1 VHVTPLWPDLVT
13 VGRIA
18 RPHGI
23 RGQVVIAPET
33 DFVLERFAVG
43 AIVLMERAGRVVEL
57 RVTASR
63 MHDGRA
69 IVAFEGI
76 ETMNDAEVLR
86 GAELRVPHDALPD
99 LPAGSF
105 WVHDLVGCRV
115 TTVAGLAVGEVRR
128 VEFGGATPLL
138 VVSRDAPGDQ
148 EDAEVK
154 TGEVL
159 IPLVD
164 AMCPRVDVKARE
176 VIVDPP
182 EGLLDVN
189 APRSGR

>member
-1 VHVTPLWPDLVT
+1 MHVTPLWPDLVT

-43 AIVLMERAGRVVEL
+43 AVVLMERAGRPSEVVEL

-69 IVAFEGI
+69 IVGFEGI

-99 LPAGSF
+99 LPVGSF

-115 TTVAGLAVGEVRR
+115 TTVAGVAVGEVRR

-138 VVSRDAPGDQ
+138 VVSRD
-148 EDAEVK
+148 EES
-154 TGEVL
+154 GEVL
-159 IPLVD
+159 IPMVD
-164 AMCPRVDVKARE
+164 AICPRVDVKARE
-176 VIVDPP
+176 VVVDPP
-182 EGLLDVN
+182 DGLLDVN

>member
-1 VHVTPLWPDLVT
+1 VT

-23 RGQVVIAPET
+23 RGHVVIAPET

-43 AIVLMERAGRVVEL
+43 AVVLMERAGRPPEVVEL
-57 RVTASR
+57 RVTACR

-69 IVAFEGI
+69 IVGFEGI

-86 GAELRVPHDALPD
+86 GVELRVPNEALPA

-115 TTVAGLAVGEVRR
+115 TTVAGVEIGEVRR

-138 VVSRDAPGDQ
+138 VVSRDAPEG
-148 EDAEVK
+148 K

-159 IPLVD
+159 IPMVD
-164 AMCPRVDVKARE
+164 AMCPRVDVNARE
-176 VIVDPP
+176 VVVDLP